1 MTMKKKS
8 MATIEIECSN
18 PYSIPV
24 FEDFLNEVQKRF
36 DIEKNAKNEAYSF
49 IIQMGLLDEF
59 REFSQHYKGV
69 NHHAACIDMLAV

>member
-24 FEDFLNEVQKRF
+24 FEDFLNEAQKRF
-36 DIEKNAKNEAYSF
+36 DIEKNAIFNGKNT
-49 IIQMGLLDEF
+49 
-59 REFSQHYKGV
+59 V
-69 NHHAACIDMLAV
+69 